1 MALAIRPFLPYSYNH
16 FVTELVSLHKSR
28 FSQFLGDPGDS
39 LYNQLFSQSFSSP
52 YTEAPVVVGSLWRA
66 GRRWSCVRMTRS
78 RGQIRAETTEPRI
91 VSCPQVVPELSRVH
105 TSTANTALG
114 EFIPWNTQKKTFLNL
129 PQAYFKH
136 LQLSL
141 FIKFLVHLF

>member
-28 FSQFLGDPGDS
+28 FSQFLGDPLKPVLFTIFFITLHRSASGS
-39 LYNQLFSQSFSSP
+39 GQLVAS
-52 YTEAPVVVGSLWRA
+52 W
-66 GRRWSCVRMTRS
+66 
-78 RGQIRAETTEPRI
+78 AEMKLCPDDTEPGPDQSGDNRAAHCQLSP
-91 VSCPQVVPELSRVH
+91 SCPG
-105 TSTANTALG
+105 STLALPTLHSGNT
-114 EFIPWNTQKKTFLNL
+114 FQQTCKKTFLNF

-136 LQLSL
+136 LPLSL